1 MKPLIIAHRGASG
14 EAPENTM
21 KAFQKALEQ
30 GADGIEL
37 DIFLTRD
44 KKMVVTH
51 DENLKGLTGH
61 NIETRT
67 STLAELREL
76 DFGEGEKIP
85 TLDEVLET
93 FGKCFTIFNIEIKS
107 TGYLTDGV
115 ETKLLEHLQRH
126 SVEEK
131 TIVSSFNPFN
141 LIRMRRIAP
150 HIRRGYLIW
159 PEHWTARRKIFIRM
173 AGVES
178 VNLDYRWATD
188 HRLDRYQKMGKKIWV
203 WTVNDVAD
211 MQKWI
216 EYGVE
221 AIITNYPARLTEV
234 LRK

>member
-1 MKPLIIAHRGASG
+1 MKPLNIAHRGASG

-21 KAFQKALEQ
+21 KAFQKALDA
-30 GADGIEL
+30 GADGIEF
-37 DIFLTRD
+37 DIFLTSD

-61 NIETRT
+61 NIETRK
-67 STLAELREL
+67 STLAKLREL
-76 DFGEGEKIP
+76 DFGDGEKIP
-85 TLDEVLET
+85 TLDGVLES
-93 FGKCFTIFNIEIKS
+93 FGKRFTILNIEIKS

-126 SVEEK
+126 HVEEK

-141 LIRMRRIAP
+141 LMRMKRIAP

-159 PEHWTARRKIFIRM
+159 PEHWTARRKFFIRL

-188 HRLDRYQKMGKKIWV
+188 HRLDRYRKMGKKIWV
-203 WTVNDVAD
+203 WTVNDAGD
-211 MQKWI
+211 MKKWVDK
-216 EYGVE
+216 GVE
-221 AIITNYPARLTEV
+221 AIITNHPARLKQL
-234 LRK
+234 LR